1 MIGIYKITSPSG
13 KIYIGQSV
21 DIEKRRKKYSRLSCA
36 NQTKLYNSLVKYGF
50 FDHIF
55 EIVEECGVEELNIRE
70 RYWQDFFEVIGV
82 RGLNCIL
89 TATDTL
95 KYVFSQETKDIMSAG
110 KKAFYKTEKGKTSI
124 AKTVAA
130 IDHKAF
136 QEKRLANIDYK
147 ARTANTDY
155 EARTKK
161 TDWAARTAGMDYD
174 AIAKKTRKR
183 IIQYEK
189 DSTYIREWP
198 SIREAGEALG
208 IQKTNISK
216 CAKGRIK
223 FAGGFIWKYPN

>member
-13 KIYIGQSV
+13 KVYIGQSV
-21 DIEKRRKKYSRLSCA
+21 DIEKRRKKYSRLSCV

-50 FDHIF
+50 SEHIF
-55 EIVEECGVEELNIRE
+55 ETLEECQVEELNIRE
-70 RYWQDFFEVIGV
+70 RYWQDFYEVVGV
-82 RGLNCIL
+82 KGLNCIL

-95 KYVFSQETKDIMSAG
+95 KYVFSQETKDNMSAG
-110 KKAFYKTEKGKTSI
+110 KKAFYKTEKGKISI
-124 AKTVAA
+124 TKMVAGM
-130 IDHKAF
+130 DYKAY
-136 QEKRLANIDYK
+136 QERRLANIDYK

-161 TDWAARTAGMDYD
+161 TDWAARTANMDYD
-174 AIAKKTRKR
+174 AIAKKNKKR
-183 IIQYEK
+183 IMQYQK
-189 DSTYIREWP
+189 DDTPIREWP

-223 FAGGFIWKYPN
+223 FAGGFIWKYAN